1 MRMTPVHK
9 MTLQIAAHRPPQ
21 RPPRGA
27 SERISCGADAA
38 RMTSRPFVLG
48 ACGMCPPFSSP
59 HAAVWH
65 GPLRTTCSQHI
76 KTPYC
81 LLPIRPL
88 PQWCTQRCMLCAFP
102 SNITLTRTPPATA
115 ARQKQVL
122 SNTPTQHPFPNTAT
136 SSQEPQH
143 HISDMRLHDTSEA
156 VPRGSGTH

>member
-38 RMTSRPFVLG
+38 RMTSRPFFCMRHV
-48 ACGMCPPFSSP
+48 P

-65 GPLRTTCSQHI
+65 GPLRTTCTQHN
-76 KTPYC
+76 KTPPC

-88 PQWCTQRCMLCAFP
+88 PQWCTQRCMLCAFT

-115 ARQKQVL
+115 ATQKQGL

-136 SSQEPQH
+136 SRQEPQH
-143 HISDMRLHDTSEA
+143 HFGIWN
-156 VPRGSGTH
+156 